1 MLFWTVSKK
10 PLRFRDPFYMMRSK
24 QLRTCTR
31 IHCLLFIY
39 VAMSHLTAG
48 FLTLTDVIRPSPFQ
62 LFLVFK
68 GAIKIPVFKNAHS

>member
-31 IHCLLFIY
+31 RHCLLFIF

-62 LFLVFK
+62 LFRVFK
-68 GAIKIPVFKNAHS
+68 RSYQNSNF

>member
-31 IHCLLFIY
+31 IHCLLFIF

-62 LFLVFK
+62 LFRVFK
-68 GAIKIPVFKNAHS
+68 RSH